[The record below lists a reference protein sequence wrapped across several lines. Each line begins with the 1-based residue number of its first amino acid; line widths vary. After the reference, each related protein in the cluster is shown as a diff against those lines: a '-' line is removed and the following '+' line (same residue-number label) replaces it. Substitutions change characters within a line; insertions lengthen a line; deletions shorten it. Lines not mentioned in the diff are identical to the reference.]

1 MNSNLSKIKP
11 KFRTSGAVS
20 QPRRKAGSKYS
31 DLGVTNAEKIRC
43 ATQDEYLNRMIVAYQ
58 KTTDKK
64 LKAFIAHEIKKIQ
77 VQRGRF

>member
-43 ATQDEYLNRMIVAYQ
+43 ATQDEYLN
-58 KTTDKK
+58 
-64 LKAFIAHEIKKIQ
+64 
-77 VQRGRF
+77 